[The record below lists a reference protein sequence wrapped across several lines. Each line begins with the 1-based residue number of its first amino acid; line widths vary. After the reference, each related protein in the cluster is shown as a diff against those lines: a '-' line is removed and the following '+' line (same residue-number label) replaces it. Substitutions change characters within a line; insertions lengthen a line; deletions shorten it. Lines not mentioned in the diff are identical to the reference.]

1 VGRHEHSRAH
11 VLDRGARG
19 VVRSKSTEAVITNLT
34 ILTGAPGSGKTAI
47 LNALRDQFRCY
58 DEPARPILAEQ
69 RASGGDGTPEQNASK
84 FVDLILQ
91 RSIANHAE
99 AQTHDGTT
107 LFDRGVPDCI
117 AYAQILGVDPM
128 PSAQAAAVH
137 RYNPVAL
144 VTKPWEEI
152 YTTDDERK
160 MTFAH
165 TVEFQRFI
173 ELAYQICGYTLVE
186 VPRGSIEQRAAFVL
200 ASLANPPSSAPLKT

>member
-1 VGRHEHSRAH
+1 MTGSMP
-11 VLDRGARG
+11 
-19 VVRSKSTEAVITNLT
+19 NLI

-47 LNALRDQFRCY
+47 LNALREHIRCY
-58 DEPARPILAEQ
+58 DEPARQILAEQ
-69 RASGGDGTPEQNASK
+69 RASGGDGTPEQNAVK
-84 FVDLILQ
+84 FVDLLLQ
-91 RSIANHAE
+91 RSIANHADSQ
-99 AQTHDGTT
+99 AHGGPV

-117 AYAQILGVDPM
+117 AYAQILGTDPM

-137 RYNPVAL
+137 RYNDVAL

-173 ELAYQICGYTLVE
+173 EFAYEICGYTLVE
-186 VPRGSIEQRAAFVL
+186 VPRGPIEQRAAFVRNF
-200 ASLANPPSSAPLKT
+200 LANPRSSASLKT

>member
-1 VGRHEHSRAH
+1 MTTPKPT
-11 VLDRGARG
+11 LM
-19 VVRSKSTEAVITNLT
+19 

-47 LNALRDQFRCY
+47 LSALRGYVRCH
-58 DEPARPILAEQ
+58 DEPARQILAQE
-69 RASGGDGTPEQNASK
+69 RASGGDGTPEQNPAK
-84 FVDLILQ
+84 FVELLLQ

-99 AQTHDGTT
+99 ARMRTGTS

-117 AYAQILGVDPM
+117 AYAQILGTDPM
-128 PSAQAAAVH
+128 PSAQAAAIH
-137 RYNPVAL
+137 RYNEVAL

-186 VPRGSIEQRAAFVL
+186 VPRGPIEERAEFVRNF
-200 ASLANPPSSAPLKT
+200 LANPPSTASLKT

>member
-1 VGRHEHSRAH
+1 MPS
-11 VLDRGARG
+11 
-19 VVRSKSTEAVITNLT
+19 LT

-47 LNALRDQFRCY
+47 LNAVRAQMRCI
-58 DEPARPILAEQ
+58 DEPAREVLAQQ
-69 RASGGDGTPEQNASK
+69 RASGGDGTPEQNPAR
-84 FVDLILQ
+84 FVDLLLQ
-91 RSIANHAE
+91 RSIANHV
-99 AQTHDGTT
+99 DGQSRNEPT

-117 AYAQILGVDPM
+117 AYAQILGTDPM

-137 RYNPVAL
+137 RYSAVAL

-173 ELAYQICGYTLVE
+173 ELAYQICGYALVE
-186 VPRGSIEQRAAFVL
+186 VPRGPIEQRAAFVRTF
-200 ASLANPPSSAPLKT
+200 LANPPSGPKDSL